1 MSKRN
6 HFYALKKHVI
16 AFKNTR
22 HCVYIYGAEQEMA
35 DDAETAKAHQVA
47 ACRPLSRAA
56 ALSAS
61 ASENCV
67 KIYAVGVSQ
76 STGINHTLIDSN
88 SPIIGYYTLD
98 GVKIE
103 QPNAPGIYVV
113 RRANG
118 SNYKLV
124 KK

>member
-1 MSKRN
+1 MAYRVGKE
-6 HFYALKKHVI
+6 
-16 AFKNTR
+16 T
-22 HCVYIYGAEQEMA
+22 CVYIYGAEQEMA

-124 KK
+124 IK